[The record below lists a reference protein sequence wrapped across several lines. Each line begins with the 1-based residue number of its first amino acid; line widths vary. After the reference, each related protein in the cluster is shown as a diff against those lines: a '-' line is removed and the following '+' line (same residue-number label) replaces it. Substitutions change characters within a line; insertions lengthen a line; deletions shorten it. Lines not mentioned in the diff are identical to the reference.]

1 MASAKIGLHYRKK
14 KDGTKIHRLVVR
26 VTIDR
31 VTNYDYSGYDI
42 NPIDFDEIRE
52 MVKTSHP
59 KYRYLNKL
67 MRKKFDKIDDII
79 FDLETN
85 NKRLSAKE
93 IIDLANNKPKA
104 SYTFYDVAEEF
115 CENYES
121 QNKFNQAISSRGYL
135 TRLKDFLNNKEIKF
149 ENIDV
154 KFLKR
159 FESYLKTVTNL
170 SDTSIFNILSFIR
183 TIYNIAISDG
193 LVDIS
198 CYPFGKK
205 IGKKKTFKLKAPE
218 TIKIGLNKNEIIKI
232 EELDL
237 KEGSPIWHT
246 RNVWLFSFYLA
257 GIRIS
262 DVLNMKWRDIRDERL
277 YYKMG
282 KNNKK
287 TSLKLNQKVIAILKY
302 YEEDK
307 YEGLSH
313 IFPELKKANK
323 NNPKDVYA
331 KKKTAI
337 KKFNYYLAQIA
348 TKAKINK
355 KITNHIARHSFGNIA
370 ADSITPHMLQKLYRH
385 SNITTTIGYQS
396 NFINKSADDALDSV
410 INF

>member
-14 KDGTKIHRLVVR
+14 NDGTKIHRLVVR

-104 SYTFYDVAEEF
+104 SYAFYDVAEEF

-135 TRLKDFLNNKEIKF
+135 KRLKDFLNNKEIKF

-159 FESYLKTVTNL
+159 FESYLKTATSL
-170 SDTSIFNILSFIR
+170 SDTSIFNILRFIR

-218 TIKIGLNKNEIIKI
+218 TIKIGLNKKEIIKI

-237 KEGSPIWHT
+237 KKGSPIWHT

-262 DVLNMKWRDIRDERL
+262 DVLNMKWKDIKDDRL
-277 YYKMG
+277 HYKMG

-302 YEEDK
+302 YEEEK
-307 YEGLSH
+307 YESLNY

-323 NNPKDVYA
+323 NNPKDIYA

-337 KKFNYYLAQIA
+337 KKFNGYLAQIA